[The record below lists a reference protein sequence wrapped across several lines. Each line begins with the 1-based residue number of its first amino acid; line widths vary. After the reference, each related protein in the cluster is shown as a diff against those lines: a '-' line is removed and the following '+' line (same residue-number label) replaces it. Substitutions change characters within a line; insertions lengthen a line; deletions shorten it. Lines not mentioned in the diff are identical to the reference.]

1 MHYEGQRYEVEQKF
15 RLDGQSESILARL
28 LELGAAEIG
37 EVQQADHYFNHPV
50 RDFATSDEAL
60 RIRSVGDRNWLTWKG
75 PKLDQKTKTR
85 REIET
90 ALGDGS
96 KTANEIAEVLTILGF
111 HSVAVVRKVRK
122 LFELSRNGRR
132 FEIAFDRVEEVGEFM
147 EVELLVDQAG
157 LADAQ
162 EAVRALGNEIGLL
175 ETSVERKSYLNMM
188 LSHR

>member
-1 MHYEGQRYEVEQKF
+1 MQYKGQRYEVEQKF